1 MKLGDL
7 LRELR
12 EAAHTADLSSHGS
25 HDPDLLNVD
34 PGSAADAD
42 VSRVTCDSRQ
52 VRPGSVFVALR
63 GAHADGSSFARDA
76 LKRGAVAVVSDAPRP
91 ADTAVPWI
99 KVADARLALAALA
112 AVVEGRPS
120 QELTLVGITGTNG
133 KTTTAYL
140 LASIFE
146 AAGVRC
152 GRIGTVGHRIGNR
165 EIETARTTPEAP
177 ELQRMLREM
186 VTEGCGACV
195 MEVSSHALALR
206 RADHLHFVAAI
217 FTNLTRDHLDFHGDM
232 ERYFAAKRRLF
243 ELLPDTGVGIANL
256 DDRRGAEFAAVAPRP
271 VTYAIDAAADVH
283 PGPVRVSLD
292 GLSFEART
300 PRGTLHLRSPLV
312 GRPNAYN
319 ILAAV
324 AAAMALDVPFG
335 AIESGIGQLANV
347 PGRFQVVSDR
357 ADEVRVVVDYAHTDD
372 ALKNLLET
380 ARPLATGR
388 IITVFGCG
396 GDRDKSKRPLMG
408 AVAARLSDLV
418 IVTSDNPR
426 SEDPEQIIDEIKR
439 GIVMPAD
446 RFAPG
451 SQAASKSTACLA
463 ISDRK
468 AAIERAIREARPGDL
483 VLIAGKGHEKY
494 QEIGG
499 RVTPFDDVEVAR
511 AMLARRRAGSRVS

>member
-1 MKLGDL
+1 MTLEDL
-7 LRELR
+7 LKELP
-12 EAAHTADLSSHGS
+12 EAAAPARGDALEAGS
-25 HDPDLLNVD
+25 PIPL
-34 PGSAADAD
+34 GAAAA
-42 VSRVTCDSRQ
+42 SRVSTVSYDSRHA
-52 VRPGSVFVALR
+52 RAGSVFVALR
-63 GAHADGSSFARDA
+63 GARADGTSFARDA
-76 LKRGAVAVVSDAPRP
+76 IKRGAIAVVSEAPRP
-91 ADTAVPWI
+91 ADVTVPWI
-99 KVADARLALAALA
+99 QVADARLTLAALA
-112 AVVEGRPS
+112 AAVEGRPS
-120 QELTLVGITGTNG
+120 EELTLVGITGTNG
-133 KTTTAYL
+133 KTTTSYL

-165 EIETARTTPEAP
+165 EIEAARTTPEAP
-177 ELQRMLREM
+177 ELQHMLREM

-206 RADHLHFVAAI
+206 RADHLHFAAGI
-217 FTNLTRDHLDFHGDM
+217 FTNLTRDHLDFHRDM
-232 ERYFAAKRRLF
+232 EEYFAVKRRLF
-243 ELLPDTGVGIANL
+243 ELLPSGGIGVTNL
-256 DDRRGAEFAAVAPRP
+256 DDRRGAEFAAAAPRP
-271 VTYAIDAAADVH
+271 VTYAIDAAADVR
-283 PGPVRVSLD
+283 PGHLAFSLD
-292 GLSFEART
+292 GLSFDVRT
-300 PRGTLHLRSPLV
+300 PRGTLHLKSPLV

-324 AAAMALDVPFG
+324 AAAMALDVPFS
-335 AIESGIGQLANV
+335 AIESGIANLTSV
-347 PGRFQVVSDR
+347 PGRFQVVSEA

-380 ARPLATGR
+380 ARPLASGR

-426 SEDPEQIIDEIKR
+426 SEDPEQIIEDIKR

-446 RFAPG
+446 RMAKGQRAPR
-451 SQAASKSTACLA
+451 AIPCLA
-463 ISDRK
+463 ITDRK

-494 QEIGG
+494 QVIGT
-499 RVTPFDDVEVAR
+499 RVTPFDDVDVAR
-511 AMLARRRAGSRVS
+511 TMLRRRSNSRVS